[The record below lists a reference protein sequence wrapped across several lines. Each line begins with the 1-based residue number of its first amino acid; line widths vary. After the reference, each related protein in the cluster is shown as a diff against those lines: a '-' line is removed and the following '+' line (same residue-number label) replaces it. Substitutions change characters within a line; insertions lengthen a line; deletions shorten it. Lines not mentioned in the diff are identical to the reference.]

1 MIFNIVKKNNLILW
15 DFLYWSLIIILF
27 VLSLFLLSFKN
38 GIVLSSALI
47 VSCIILFYSISN
59 KNILLFLI
67 FFFLATSIR
76 TPVSISQYQFS
87 ISELFLYLLFLI
99 SLPKL
104 SENSLYSSVLKN
116 KPIKMYIIYSITMT
130 IALII
135 DDYGTLRSNLN
146 AFRIMILPIIL
157 YIVLLAEFNYKN
169 IKKIIITL
177 ISIAIIMGVI
187 GIMQSIFGKMNILQS
202 ELQRDYFSM
211 ILGNKIG
218 FAKPATG
225 LFEHWNS
232 MALYI
237 QIYLVIALAF
247 SMKLKNN
254 LYKRISVVLFLYFL
268 FIELLTLSRGG
279 YISSLLGITIL
290 LWVNSKRTKVL
301 SIIILSLL
309 LVAIFVYIIPSFKE
323 YIAQFQSMFYRFN
336 LWYKGLHYLSLHP
349 TKIFFGTG
357 WESYPVIARDVFTA
371 HNIYLLHLVEMG
383 IFSLITFLV
392 FIYYLLKYFYDS
404 YINADNDLLSAL
416 SLGLFAGY
424 FGYFIH
430 EFIEHSFANLIFR
443 NQLMIW
449 LVVLFILNKKI
460 GHEKNNK
467 KLGNI

>member
-1 MIFNIVKKNNLILW
+1 
-15 DFLYWSLIIILF
+15 
-27 VLSLFLLSFKN
+27 
-38 GIVLSSALI
+38 
-47 VSCIILFYSISN
+47 
-59 KNILLFLI
+59 
-67 FFFLATSIR
+67 
-76 TPVSISQYQFS
+76 
-87 ISELFLYLLFLI
+87 
-99 SLPKL
+99 
-104 SENSLYSSVLKN
+104 
-116 KPIKMYIIYSITMT
+116 
-130 IALII
+130 
-135 DDYGTLRSNLN
+135 
-146 AFRIMILPIIL
+146 
-157 YIVLLAEFNYKN
+157 
-169 IKKIIITL
+169 
-177 ISIAIIMGVI
+177 MGVI